1 MDVTDGVF
9 PMLGVQPALGRLFDR
24 KDDSPDG
31 PETAV
36 LSYRY
41 WQTRFGGDQKVVGR
55 RIILDG
61 RPREIIGV
69 LPQSFRFLDQ
79 RPSVIVPT
87 RLNRKDTHLG
97 QFNFAGIARLKPGV
111 ALEQANADLSRLI
124 PVALSRFPPFPG
136 YNAKMFETAKLAPN
150 VQPLAKTETGDI
162 SAVLWVLMG
171 TVGLVL
177 LIACANVANLM
188 LVRADGRQQEL
199 AVRAALGASRGR
211 IVRELL
217 GESVL
222 LGAVGGAVG
231 CRPGLR
237 RAAAPEGPGAGQPS
251 PSRSDRHRRNRPAVH
266 ARHLARRRT
275 DVRHHAGTPPRRAA
289 RDGHAPRRR
298 AGAQREPGAAP
309 RPQHAG
315 GHPGGARPRAPRQ
328 LGADD
333 PHVPGAEARHA
344 GIQRAG
350 ARPDAAPLHSGVA
363 DREAARGAPRHQQI
377 ADRIAAVP
385 GVSSVAMTT
394 VIPMDRRRL
403 ARSDLCRGQ
412 GLRRGRHSAD
422 PRFSSSCLPG

>member
-1 MDVTDGVF
+1 
-9 PMLGVQPALGRLFDR
+9 MLGVQPALGRLFDR

-36 LSYRY
+36 LSYQY
-41 WQTRFGGDQKVVGR
+41 WQSRFGGDREIVGR

-79 RPSVIVPT
+79 RPSVVVPV

-136 YNAKMFETAKLAPN
+136 YNAKMFETAKLAP
-150 VQPLAKTETGDI
+150 VLQPLATD
-162 SAVLWVLMG
+162 
-171 TVGLVL
+171 
-177 LIACANVANLM
+177 
-188 LVRADGRQQEL
+188 RDRRHQ
-199 AVRAALGASRGR
+199 RRALGADGHRRAGAADR
-211 IVRELL
+211 VRERRQPDA
-217 GESVL
+217 GEGRRPPA
-222 LGAVGGAVG
+222 GAGRACGARREPRTDRSRAAGRERAARRRRRRRG

-266 ARHLARRRT
+266 GRHLARRRT
-275 DVRHHAGTPPRRAA
+275 VVRHHAGTAPRRAA

-298 AGAQREPGAAP
+298 TGAQREPRATP

-333 PHVPGAEARHA
+333 PHVPGPEARHA
-344 GIQRAG
+344 RVQRAG

-363 DREAARGAPRHQQI
+363 DREAARGAPG
-377 ADRIAAVP
+377 P
-385 GVSSVAMTT
+385 GT
-394 VIPMDRRRL
+394 DRRAESRRYP
-403 ARSDLCRGQ
+403 ASRRS
-412 GLRRGRHSAD
+412 
-422 PRFSSSCLPG
+422 P